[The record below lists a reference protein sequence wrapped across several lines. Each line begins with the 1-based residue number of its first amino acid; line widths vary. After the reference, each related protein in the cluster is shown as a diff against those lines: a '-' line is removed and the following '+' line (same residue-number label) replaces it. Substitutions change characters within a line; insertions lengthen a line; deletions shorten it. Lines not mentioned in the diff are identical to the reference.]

1 MPQKKGALDRIRD
14 RLQANRNRLTYVL
27 LLLGGLLGLA
37 GWALLPE
44 VVAIHV
50 PAGGQ
55 HREKHHPAGGP
66 GPDLG
71 IHRRL
76 LGPP

>member
-37 GWALLPE
+37 TPS
-44 VVAIHV
+44 
-50 PAGGQ
+50 
-55 HREKHHPAGGP
+55 
-66 GPDLG
+66 
-71 IHRRL
+71 RRPTS
-76 LGPP
+76 GKTPSCWRTWP

>member
-44 VVAIHV
+44 VVAIH
-50 PAGGQ
+50 GGQ